1 MNELL
6 RFGYHFFMGLRMLF
20 TGFALWRL
28 RGTITPMPKPLQ
40 VLLWVAISAIGAG
53 SVAFSAFH
61 KGETIN
67 ALWLVVAGLCSFA
80 VAYRFYSKWLI
91 TKVLVLDAQRATP
104 AHTKEDGKDFVP
116 TNKWVV
122 FGHHFAAIAGPGPL
136 VGPVLAAQFGY
147 LPGMLWILIGATLGG
162 GVHDA
167 IVMFAS
173 IRRGGKSVGQML
185 KEEVNPFVGFV
196 AMISVLAIMTI
207 LLAVLGLVVVKAL
220 AESPWGLFTIAMTIP
235 LALIMGFG
243 HTIFKVSVRDITIFG
258 IVGLLVSVWAG
269 SHLKAW
275 GIEHFFDYK
284 GETIAWSI
292 MIYGFAASVLPVWML
307 LAPRDYLSTFMKIGT
322 VAVLAVV
329 VIWVAPDLQMPKLT
343 KSIDGTGLVFLGS
356 VFPFVFITI
365 ACGAISGF
373 HALISSGTTPKLLD
387 REDSIR
393 SIAYGAMVTEM
404 LVALMAACALQPGEY
419 FAINAGAAKI
429 VQTDPSQAAAVT
441 QMITTA
447 GFPVTVAGM
456 DKLATDIG
464 EKTMFGRVGGAPT
477 FAVGMAQMFARAFG
491 SGWMAFWYHFA
502 IMFEA
507 LFILTTIDA
516 GTRVGRFILQDFL
529 GGIWKPLGNTRSL
542 PANVF
547 ASALLVAAWGFFLYQ
562 GVVDPLGGINT
573 LWPLFGIANQ
583 LLAVIAF
590 SLGTTILIKMGKA
603 RYMAV
608 TLAPLALL
616 MTATFSAGYIKL
628 FDPNPKMGFISG
640 AKFCADK
647 IAGGG
652 TPKEMKEWAA
662 QQFNFNIDTAVTAF
676 FLFAVA
682 IIFFGCLMEWV
693 KLLNGSKKIV
703 LKEDPYVALPEGA

>member
-1 MNELL
+1 
-6 RFGYHFFMGLRMLF
+6 
-20 TGFALWRL
+20 
-28 RGTITPMPKPLQ
+28 MPKALRI
-40 VLLWVAISAIGAG
+40 LLWLAISALGAG

-67 ALWLVVAGLCSFA
+67 ALWLVVAGMCSFA
-80 VAYRFYSKWLI
+80 VAYRFYSKWLM
-91 TKVLVLDAQRATP
+91 TKVLVLDNQRATP
-104 AHTKEDGKDFVP
+104 AHTKQDGKDFVP

-173 IRRGGKSVGQML
+173 IRRGGKSLGQML
-185 KEEVNPFVGFV
+185 KEEVNPVVGLV

-220 AESPWGLFTIAMTIP
+220 AESSWGLFTIAMTIP
-235 LALIMGFG
+235 LAFIMGFA
-243 HTIFKVSVRDITIFG
+243 HTVFKVSVKAITIFG
-258 IVGLLVSVWAG
+258 IVGLLASVYAG
-269 SHLKAW
+269 GYLEQW
-275 GIEHFFDYK
+275 GIARYFLYDGK
-284 GETIAWSI
+284 QLAWSI

-307 LAPRDYLSTFMKIGT
+307 LAPRDYLSTFMKVGT
-322 VAVLAVV
+322 VIVLAIAVV
-329 VIWVAPDLQMPKLT
+329 FVAPQLHMPKLS
-343 KSIDGTGLVFLGS
+343 KFVDGHGLVFAGK

-373 HALISSGTTPKLLD
+373 HALISSGTTPKMLD
-387 REDSIR
+387 RENSIR

-404 LVALMAACALQPGEY
+404 LVALMALIAACALQPGEY
-419 FAINAGAAKI
+419 FAINAGALNKAM
-429 VQTDPSQAAAVT
+429 PAAQVT
-441 QMITTA
+441 EAITAA

-456 DKLATDIG
+456 DKLAADIG
-464 EKTMFGRVGGAPT
+464 EKTMFGRTGGAPT
-477 FAVGMAQMFARAFG
+477 FAVGMAHMFARIFG
-491 SGWMAFWYHFA
+491 DGVMKFWYHFA

-529 GGIWKPLGNTRSL
+529 GGVWKPLGNTRSW

-547 ASALLVAAWGFFLYQ
+547 ASALLVAAWGYFLYQ

-590 SLGTTILIKMGKA
+590 CLGTTILIKMNKT
-603 RYMAV
+603 RYLAV
-608 TLAPLALL
+608 TLIPLAFL
-616 MTATFSAGYIKL
+616 MAVTFSAGYLKL
-628 FDPNPKMGFISG
+628 FDSSPALGFLAEVNSYT
-640 AKFCADK
+640 AK
-647 IAGGG
+647 IAAGG
-652 TPKEMKEWAA
+652 TPLQITEWTTRK
-662 QQFNFNIDTAVTAF
+662 FNAMINVGVTAF
-676 FLFAVA
+676 FLIAVA
-682 IIFFGCLMEWV
+682 IIFLGCLREWIA
-693 KLLNGSKKIV
+693 LLRGTKKIQLV
-703 LKEDPYVALPEGA
+703 EEPYVAVTNAEAA

>member
-1 MNELL
+1 MS
-6 RFGYHFFMGLRMLF
+6 
-20 TGFALWRL
+20 
-28 RGTITPMPKPLQ
+28 KPLQ
-40 VLLWVAISAIGAG
+40 ILTWIAISALGAG
-53 SVAFSAFH
+53 SVAFSALH

-67 ALWLVVAGLCSFA
+67 ALWIVVAGMCSFA
-80 VAYRFYSKWLI
+80 VAYRFYSKWLM
-91 TKVLVLDAQRATP
+91 TKVLVLDKHRAPPSVT
-104 AHTKEDGKDFVP
+104 HKDGKDFVP

-185 KEEVNPFVGFV
+185 KEEVNPLVGFV

-235 LALIMGFG
+235 LAFIMGFG
-243 HTIFKVSVRDITIFG
+243 HTLFGVSVRNITIFG
-258 IVGLLVSVWAG
+258 IVGLIVSVWAG
-269 SHLKAW
+269 SNLKEW

-329 VIWVAPDLQMPKLT
+329 VIWVAPELQMPKLT
-343 KSIDGTGLVFLGS
+343 KFVDGTGLVFLGS

-387 REDSIR
+387 NEADIR
-393 SIAYGAMVTEM
+393 SVAYGAMVTEM
-404 LVALMAACALQPGEY
+404 LVALMALVAASALLPGEY
-419 FAINAGAAKI
+419 FAINAGINKTMAPAQVVEVI
-429 VQTDPSQAAAVT
+429 SN
-441 QMITTA
+441 A

-456 DKLATDIG
+456 DKLAADIG

-491 SGWMAFWYHFA
+491 PAWMSFWYHFA

-547 ASALLVAAWGFFLYQ
+547 ASAVLVAAWGYFLYQ
-562 GVVDPLGGINT
+562 GVADPLGGINT

-590 SLGTTILIKMGKA
+590 CLGTTILIKMGKA
-603 RYMAV
+603 RYLLV
-608 TLAPLALL
+608 TVIPLLFL
-616 MTATFSAGYIKL
+616 MSATFTAGYIKL
-628 FDPNPKMGFISG
+628 FDKDPRMGFISG
-640 AKFCADK
+640 AKFYGDK
-647 IAGGG
+647 MAAGG
-652 TPKEMKEWAA
+652 TPQEMKVWAA
-662 QQFNFNIDTAVTAF
+662 QQFNFTVDTFVTAF
-676 FLFAVA
+676 FLLAVA
-682 IIFFGCLMEWV
+682 IIFLGCLREWM

-703 LKEDPYVALPEGA
+703 LNEEAYVAMPEGA

>member
-1 MNELL
+1 M
-6 RFGYHFFMGLRMLF
+6 
-20 TGFALWRL
+20 
-28 RGTITPMPKPLQ
+28 
-40 VLLWVAISAIGAG
+40 
-53 SVAFSAFH
+53 
-61 KGETIN
+61 
-67 ALWLVVAGLCSFA
+67 
-80 VAYRFYSKWLI
+80 
-91 TKVLVLDAQRATP
+91 
-104 AHTKEDGKDFVP
+104 
-116 TNKWVV
+116 
-122 FGHHFAAIAGPGPL
+122 

-185 KEEVNPFVGFV
+185 KEEVNPVVGFV
-196 AMISVLAIMTI
+196 AMVSVLAIMTI

-235 LALIMGFG
+235 LALVMGFG
-243 HTIFKVSVRDITIFG
+243 HTMFGASVRAVTVFG
-258 IVGLLVSVWAG
+258 IIGLVASVWAG
-269 SHLKAW
+269 SNLKAW
-275 GIEHFFDYK
+275 GIEHLFDHS

-292 MIYGFAASVLPVWML
+292 MVYGFAASVLPVWML

-329 VIWVAPDLQMPKLT
+329 VIWVAPELKMPKLT
-343 KSIDGTGLVFLGS
+343 KFVDGSGLVFAGK

-387 REDSIR
+387 REDAIR
-393 SIAYGAMVTEM
+393 SVAYGAMVTEM
-404 LVALMAACALQPGEY
+404 LVALVALVSACALEPGDY
-419 FAINAGAAKI
+419 FSINAGINKTMAPQQVVEVI
-429 VQTDPSQAAAVT
+429 SN
-441 QMITTA
+441 A
-447 GFPVTVAGM
+447 GFPVTVESM
-456 DKLATDIG
+456 SKLASDIG

-491 SGWMAFWYHFA
+491 SAWMSFWYHFA

-529 GGIWKPLGNTRSL
+529 GGLWRPLGNTRSL
-542 PANVF
+542 PANVL
-547 ASALLVAAWGFFLYQ
+547 ASALLVAAWGYFLYQ

-590 SLGTTILIKMGKA
+590 CLGTTVLIKMGRA
-603 RYMAV
+603 RYAAV
-608 TLAPLALL
+608 TGVPLLFL
-616 MTATFSAGYIKL
+616 ISATFTAGWVKL
-628 FDPNPKMGFISG
+628 FDANPKMGFI
-640 AKFCADK
+640 AAVKFYSDK
-647 IAGGG
+647 ISNGG
-652 TPKEMKEWAA
+652 TEKELREWGA
-662 QQFNFNIDTAVTAF
+662 QVFNFKVDTIVTAF
-676 FLFAVA
+676 FLVAVA
-682 IIFFGCLMEWV
+682 VIFLGCLREWLR
-693 KLLNGSKKIV
+693 LLRGTKV
-703 LKEDPYVALPEGA
+703 AELHEEPYVALPEGA

>member
-1 MNELL
+1 
-6 RFGYHFFMGLRMLF
+6 
-20 TGFALWRL
+20 
-28 RGTITPMPKPLQ
+28 MPKALR
-40 VLLWVAISAIGAG
+40 VLLWIAISALGAG
-53 SVAFSAFH
+53 AVAFSAFH
-61 KGETIN
+61 KGEEIN
-67 ALWLVVAGLCSFA
+67 ALWLIVAGICSFA
-80 VAYRFYSKWLI
+80 VAYRFYSKWLM
-91 TKVLVLDAQRATP
+91 TKVLVLDAHRAPPSVTNQ
-104 AHTKEDGKDFVP
+104 DGKDFVP
-116 TNKWVV
+116 TNRWVV

-185 KEEVNPFVGFV
+185 KEEVNPVVGLV

-235 LALIMGFG
+235 LAFLMGFG
-243 HTIFKVSVRDITIFG
+243 HTIFKVSVRGITIFG

-269 SHLKAW
+269 SHLQQW
-275 GIEHFFDYK
+275 GIEKYFDYS

-329 VIWVAPDLQMPKLT
+329 VIWVNPVLHMPKLT
-343 KSIDGTGLVFLGS
+343 QFVDGGGLVFLGS

-387 REDSIR
+387 REDAIR
-393 SIAYGAMVTEM
+393 SVAYGAMVTEM
-404 LVALMAACALQPGEY
+404 LVALMALITACALLPGEY
-419 FAINAGAAKI
+419 FAINAGINKSMAPAQVVEVI
-429 VQTDPSQAAAVT
+429 SN
-441 QMITTA
+441 A

-456 DKLATDIG
+456 ETLASDIG

-477 FAVGMAQMFARAFG
+477 FAVGMAQMFSRAFG
-491 SGWMAFWYHFA
+491 PSWMSFWYHFA

-529 GGIWKPLGNTRSL
+529 GGIWRPLGNTRSL
-542 PANVF
+542 PANVL

-590 SLGTTILIKMGKA
+590 CLGTTILIKMGKA
-603 RYMAV
+603 RYIAV
-608 TLAPLALL
+608 TVIPLALL
-616 MTATFSAGYIKL
+616 MAATFTAGYIKL
-628 FDPNPKMGFISG
+628 FDKDPKMGFIAG
-640 AKFCADK
+640 ANFYGDK
-647 IAGGG
+647 MAAGG
-652 TPKEMKEWAA
+652 TPAELANWSA
-662 QQFNFNIDTAVTAF
+662 QKFNFTVDTVVTAF
-676 FLFAVA
+676 FLLAVA
-682 IIFFGCLMEWV
+682 IIFIGCLIEWI
-693 KLLNGSKKIV
+693 KLLTGSKKVV
-703 LKEDPYVALPEGA
+703 LNEDPYVALPEGAGPV

>member
-1 MNELL
+1 
-6 RFGYHFFMGLRMLF
+6 
-20 TGFALWRL
+20 
-28 RGTITPMPKPLQ
+28 MPKALQ
-40 VLLWVAISAIGAG
+40 ILIWIAISALGAG
-53 SVAFSAFH
+53 SVAFSALH

-91 TKVLVLDAQRATP
+91 TKVLVLDKHRAPPSVT
-104 AHTKEDGKDFVP
+104 HKDGKDFVP
-116 TNKWVV
+116 TNRWVV

-196 AMISVLAIMTI
+196 AMVSVLTIMTI

-220 AESPWGLFTIAMTIP
+220 AESPWGLFTIVMTIP
-235 LALIMGFG
+235 LAFIMGFG

-258 IVGLLVSVWAG
+258 IVGLLLSVWAG
-269 SHLKAW
+269 SNLKAW

-292 MIYGFAASVLPVWML
+292 MIYGFTASVLPVWML

-322 VAVLAVV
+322 VAVLAIV
-329 VIWVAPDLQMPKLT
+329 VIWVAPELQMPKLT
-343 KSIDGTGLVFLGS
+343 KFVDGSGLVFLGG

-387 REDSIR
+387 NEADIR
-393 SIAYGAMVTEM
+393 SVAYGAMITEM
-404 LVALMAACALQPGEY
+404 LVALMALVAACALQPGEY
-419 FAINAGAAKI
+419 FAINAAAAK
-429 VQTDPSQAAAVT
+429 VAQTDPAQAVAVS
-441 QMITTA
+441 QMITSA

-456 DKLATDIG
+456 EKLAADIG

-491 SGWMAFWYHFA
+491 PAWMAFWYHFA

-529 GGIWKPLGNTRSL
+529 AGIWKPLGNTRSL

-547 ASALLVAAWGFFLYQ
+547 ASALLVAAWGYFLYQ

-590 SLGTTILIKMGKA
+590 CLGTTILIKMGKA
-603 RYMAV
+603 RYLLV
-608 TLAPLALL
+608 TVIPLLFL
-616 MTATFSAGYIKL
+616 MSATFAAGYIKL
-628 FDPNPKMGFISG
+628 FDKDPRMGFIAG
-640 AKFCADK
+640 AKAYGSK
-647 IAGGG
+647 IAAGG
-652 TPKEMKEWAA
+652 TPQEMKAWAA
-662 QQFNFNIDTAVTAF
+662 QQFNFNVDTGVTAF
-676 FLFAVA
+676 FLLAVA
-682 IIFFGCLMEWV
+682 IIFLGCLVEWI
-693 KLLNGSKKIV
+693 KLLSGAKKVV
-703 LKEDPYVALPEGA
+703 LNEEPYVALPEGA

>member
-1 MNELL
+1 MS
-6 RFGYHFFMGLRMLF
+6 RVFR
-20 TGFALWRL
+20 
-28 RGTITPMPKPLQ
+28 
-40 VLLWVAISAIGAG
+40 VLVWLMISVLGAG
-53 SVAFSAFH
+53 SVAYSAFH

-80 VAYRFYSKWLI
+80 VAYRFYSKWLM
-91 TKVLVLDAQRATP
+91 TKVLVLDARRAPP
-104 AHTKEDGKDFVP
+104 AITHADGKDFVA
-116 TNKWVV
+116 TNRWVV

-185 KEEVNPFVGFV
+185 KEEVNPVVGFV

-235 LALIMGFG
+235 LALVMGFG
-243 HTIFKVSVRDITIFG
+243 HTVFGVGVRGVTVFG
-258 IVGLLVSVWAG
+258 IIGLVASVWAG
-269 SHLKAW
+269 SNLKAW
-275 GIEHFFDYK
+275 GIEHLFDHS

-292 MIYGFAASVLPVWML
+292 MVYGFAASVLPVWML

-329 VIWVAPDLQMPKLT
+329 VIWVAPELKMPKLT
-343 KSIDGTGLVFLGS
+343 KFVDGSGLVFAGK

-387 REDSIR
+387 REDAIR
-393 SIAYGAMVTEM
+393 SVAYGAMVTEM
-404 LVALMAACALQPGEY
+404 LVALVALVAACALEPGDY
-419 FAINAGAAKI
+419 FSINAGINKTMAPQQVVEVI
-429 VQTDPSQAAAVT
+429 SN
-441 QMITTA
+441 A
-447 GFPVTVAGM
+447 GFPVTVEGM
-456 DKLATDIG
+456 GRLAADIG

-491 SGWMAFWYHFA
+491 SAWMSFWYHFA

-529 GGIWKPLGNTRSL
+529 GGLWRPLGNTRSL
-542 PANVF
+542 PSNVL
-547 ASALLVAAWGFFLYQ
+547 ASALLVAAWGYFLYQ

-590 SLGTTILIKMGKA
+590 CLGTTVLIKMGRA
-603 RYMAV
+603 RYAAV
-608 TLAPLALL
+608 TGVPLLFL
-616 MTATFSAGYIKL
+616 MSATFTAGWVKL
-628 FDPNPKMGFISG
+628 FDPSPKMGFIAAVRFYSE
-640 AKFCADK
+640 KV
-647 IAGGG
+647 AGGG
-652 TPKEMKEWAA
+652 TEKELREWGA
-662 QQFNFNIDTAVTAF
+662 QVFNFKVDTVVTAF
-676 FLFAVA
+676 FLVAVA
-682 IIFFGCLMEWV
+682 VIFLGCLREWV
-693 KLLNGSKKIV
+693 RLLSGNKV
-703 LKEDPYVALPEGA
+703 AELREEPYVALESKASA

>member
-1 MNELL
+1 MSKAL
-6 RFGYHFFMGLRMLF
+6 R
-20 TGFALWRL
+20 
-28 RGTITPMPKPLQ
+28 
-40 VLLWVAISAIGAG
+40 VLLWTAISALGAG

-67 ALWLVVAGLCSFA
+67 ALWIVVAGLCSFA

-91 TKVLVLDAQRATP
+91 TKVLVLDKNRATP
-104 AHTKEDGKDFVP
+104 AHTKQDGKDFVP
-116 TNKWVV
+116 TNQWVV

-167 IVMFAS
+167 IVMFCS

-185 KEEVNPFVGFV
+185 KEEVNPVVGVV

-235 LALIMGFG
+235 LAFIMGFG
-243 HTIFKVSVRDITIFG
+243 HTIFKISVRNVTIFG
-258 IVGLLVSVWAG
+258 IVGLLAGVWAG
-269 SHLKAW
+269 SQLKEW
-275 GIEHFFDYK
+275 GIEGYFEQNGK
-284 GETIAWSI
+284 WMAWAI

-329 VIWVAPDLQMPKLT
+329 VIWVAPELQMPKVT
-343 KSIDGTGLVFLGS
+343 KFIDGSGLVFLGS

-393 SIAYGAMVTEM
+393 SVAYGAMVTEM
-404 LVALMAACALQPGEY
+404 LVALMALIAACALLPGEY
-419 FAINAGAAKI
+419 FAINAAAAKV
-429 VQTDPSQAAAVT
+429 VQTDVTQAVPVT
-441 QMITTA
+441 QMITNA
-447 GFPVTVAGM
+447 GFPVTVEGM
-456 DKLATDIG
+456 NKLASDIG

-491 SGWMAFWYHFA
+491 PGWMAFWYHFA

-542 PANVF
+542 PSNVF
-547 ASALLVAAWGFFLYQ
+547 ASALLVAAWGYFLYQ

-590 SLGTTILIKMGKA
+590 CLGTTVLIKMGKA
-603 RYMAV
+603 RYLLV
-608 TLAPLALL
+608 TVLPLIFL
-616 MTATFSAGYIKL
+616 MSATFCAGYIKL
-628 FDPNPKMGFISG
+628 FDDDPKMGFISG
-640 AKFCADK
+640 AKSYAEKMDK
-647 IAGGG
+647 GG
-652 TPKEMKEWAA
+652 TPTEMAEWAA
-662 QQFNFNIDTAVTAF
+662 QKFNFTVDTVVTAF
-676 FLFAVA
+676 FLLAVA
-682 IIFFGCLMEWV
+682 VIFLGCLREWIR
-693 KLLNGSKKIV
+693 LLSGAKKAE
-703 LKEDPYVALPEGA
+703 LKEDPYVVATKAAV

>member
-1 MNELL
+1 
-6 RFGYHFFMGLRMLF
+6 
-20 TGFALWRL
+20 
-28 RGTITPMPKPLQ
+28 MPKFFRI
-40 VLLWVAISAIGAG
+40 LLWIAISALGAG

-67 ALWLVVAGLCSFA
+67 ALWIVVAGLCSFA

-91 TKVLVLDAQRATP
+91 TKVLMLDDERSTP
-104 AHTKEDGKDFVP
+104 AHTKKDGKDFVP

-185 KEEVNPFVGFV
+185 KEEVNPLVGFV

-235 LALIMGFG
+235 LAFCMGVG
-243 HTIFKVSVRDITIFG
+243 HTIFKISVKAVTIFG
-258 IVGLLVSVWAG
+258 IVGLLVGVWAG
-269 SHLKAW
+269 SKLGAW
-275 GIEHFFDYK
+275 GIEHYFEQR
-284 GETIAWSI
+284 GEWMAWAI

-322 VAVLAVV
+322 VAVLAIA
-329 VIWVAPDLQMPKLT
+329 VIFVAPELHMPKIT
-343 KSIDGTGLVFLGS
+343 KFIDGTGPVFLGA

-387 REDSIR
+387 REGSIR
-393 SIAYGAMVTEM
+393 SVAYGAMVTEM
-404 LVALMAACALQPGEY
+404 LVALMALVAACALQPGEY
-419 FAINAGAAKI
+419 FAINAGINKTMPPEQVVATISALENG
-429 VQTDPSQAAAVT
+429 AY
-441 QMITTA
+441 
-447 GFPVTVAGM
+447 PVTVAGM
-456 DKLATDIG
+456 NQLATDIG
-464 EKTMFGRVGGAPT
+464 EKTMFGRAGGAPT
-477 FAVGMAQMFARAFG
+477 FAVGMAQLFARAFG
-491 SGWMAFWYHFA
+491 AQWMAFWYHFA

-516 GTRVGRFILQDFL
+516 GTRVGRFILQDFM
-529 GGIWKPLGNTRSL
+529 GNIWKPLGNTKSL

-547 ASALLVAAWGFFLYQ
+547 ASAMLVAMWGYFLYQ

-590 SLGTTILIKMGKA
+590 CLGTTILIKMGKA
-603 RYMAV
+603 RYIAV

-616 MTATFSAGYIKL
+616 ITATFTAGYIKL
-628 FDPNPKMGFISG
+628 FDKNPSMGFLAQVDLYAG
-640 AKFCADK
+640 K
-647 IAGGG
+647 IAAGG
-652 TPKEMKEWAA
+652 TAKELSDWGHLK
-662 QQFNFNIDTAVTAF
+662 FNGLVDAWVTGF
-676 FLFAVA
+676 FLVAVA
-682 IIFFGCLMEWV
+682 IIFFGCLVEWI
-693 KLLNGSKKIV
+693 KLLSGAKRPV
-703 LKEDPYVALPEGA
+703 LHEDPYIPASSEAA

>member
-1 MNELL
+1 
-6 RFGYHFFMGLRMLF
+6 
-20 TGFALWRL
+20 
-28 RGTITPMPKPLQ
+28 MPKVFQ
-40 VLLWVAISAIGAG
+40 ILLWIAISAIGAG

-80 VAYRFYSKWLI
+80 VAYRFYSKWLM

-173 IRRGGKSVGQML
+173 IRRGGKSIGQML

-196 AMISVLAIMTI
+196 AMISVLAIITI

-235 LALIMGFG
+235 LALIMGIG
-243 HTIFKVSVRDITIFG
+243 HTLFKISVRDITIFG
-258 IVGLLVSVWAG
+258 IVGLLASVWAG
-269 SHLKAW
+269 RYLKDW
-275 GIEHFFDYK
+275 GLEPFFDYE

-343 KSIDGTGLVFLGS
+343 KYMDGSGLVFLGS

-404 LVALMAACALQPGEY
+404 LVALMALVAACALQPGEY

-441 QMITTA
+441 EMLSSA

-456 DKLATDIG
+456 DKLAADIG

-491 SGWMAFWYHFA
+491 PSWMAFWYHFA

-529 GGIWKPLGNTRSL
+529 GGLWKPLGNTSSL

-590 SLGTTILIKMGKA
+590 CLGTTILIKMGKA
-603 RYMAV
+603 RFLAV

-628 FDPNPKMGFISG
+628 FDANPKMGFLAG
-640 AKFCADK
+640 AKFYAAK
-647 IAGGG
+647 IAAGG
-652 TPKEMKEWAA
+652 TDQELKEWAA
-662 QQFNFNIDTAVTAF
+662 QEFNFTVDTAVTAF
-676 FLFAVA
+676 FLLAVA
-682 IIFFGCLMEWV
+682 VIFLGCLREWI
-693 KLLNGSKKIV
+693 KLLNGSKKAV
-703 LKEDPYVALPEGA
+703 LNEDPYVALGHETAL